1 MCQIGEASEVA
12 LKDDVLLPGAVE
24 VLGTVAHLTAMTARG
39 IDMADKLCV
48 IGAVV
53 LDDTRALQQA
63 TLVGL
68 ALEVMTQATLD
79 NTFQVAGEL
88 AHLASA
94 EEHVGRAV
102 VIEEQGGIVEVAQTG
117 VDGPRSFSLR
127 SGKDIGIA
135 HGSLL
140 VGSQECP
147 ELTIVVFQRGG
158 PLAAAVDG
166 TLLQVVLRRVSQ
178 FVEDIAH
185 GLPVLQVLGGHDR
198 CSRHEVH
205 SGGDEVEGVADAN
218 DIGVGHVGPQHGILD
233 TLSFGLQWLILL
245 GHCAHGQ
252 Q

>member
-1 MCQIGEASEVA
+1 
-12 LKDDVLLPGAVE
+12 
-24 VLGTVAHLTAMTARG
+24 MTAG
-39 IDMADKLCV
+39 SIDMADEQGIV
-48 IGAVV
+48 GAAM
-53 LDDTRALQQA
+53 LDDTGALQQA
-63 TLVGL
+63 ALVGL
-68 ALEVMTQATLD
+68 TLEVMAVTTLD
-79 NTFQVAGEL
+79 DALQVARQL
-88 AHLASA
+88 THLTRS
-94 EEHVGRAV
+94 EEHVGCAV

-178 FVEDIAH
+178 FVENIAH